1 VQHGRAHR
9 RKKKEDLEADHA
21 SRDMDTGSSGAPI
34 KGHVAEALGLGT
46 TAPFAIVAP
55 IGQAFQPRRVE
66 SPMDRITRS
75 GAGKRS
81 STRTRR
87 KRGRYIQARPAK
99 GDLSDIAIDATV
111 RRAAALQVEREVRA
125 GALTVLPE
133 DVQKKVRVRKASNLI
148 LFVVDA
154 SWSMAGAQR
163 MEATKGAIL
172 SLLVDAYQKRDRV
185 GLVVF
190 QKEQAR
196 LVLPFTSSVD
206 LAQSA
211 LRHLPVGGKTPLPA
225 GLLLAYRAF
234 RRELRLRPEAMP
246 LLILLTDGA
255 GNVSLTDTPPQ
266 EETQR
271 IAGLIRQAGIHSVV
285 INMEHPAYDRGLAKD
300 VARAL
305 GGPCYCLAELRSA
318 ELYQTVRGQL
328 REGAGQAPSGA

>member
-1 VQHGRAHR
+1 
-9 RKKKEDLEADHA
+9 
-21 SRDMDTGSSGAPI
+21 MDIGGAGTPI
-34 KGHVAEALGLGT
+34 KGHVAEALGLGSS
-46 TAPFAIVAP
+46 AAIEMVAP
-55 IGQAFQPRRVE
+55 IGRTFQPRRVE

-87 KRGRYIQARPAK
+87 KRGRYIQALPAK

-111 RRAAALQVEREVRA
+111 RRAAAFQVGREVMP
-125 GALTVLPE
+125 GTLTVLSE
-133 DVQKKVRVRKASNLI
+133 DVQKKVRVRKAANLI

-196 LVLPFTSSVD
+196 LVLPFTTSVD
-206 LAQSA
+206 LAESA

-266 EETQR
+266 EETR
-271 IAGLIRQAGIHSVV
+271 KIADLIRQAGIHSVV
-285 INMEHPAYDRGLAKD
+285 VNMEHPAYDRGLAKD

-305 GGPCYCLAELRSA
+305 GGPCYCLAELRAA
-318 ELYQTVRGQL
+318 ELYRTVREQL
-328 REGAGQAPSGA
+328 REGARPAPSGPSRGGGQAQSGDGPA